1 MALSLNR
8 RPPAARLVA
17 SASAAPTDLFAGME
31 SRRLLAGDLG
41 VEIGDAFSPLDFYI
55 PGETITVPV
64 VVHNN
69 YADPNPAGTRM
80 RVTVQMLDQGN
91 NVIISRTTAGVAAP
105 LAPDSAT
112 TVNVGIPVLA
122 YGGEALS
129 PGRYSIRASVAFVD
143 ETVPEEFPA
152 DNTATETAAV
162 TVRWAFGNVD
172 SRSGLVFRSAD
183 VDGTTYSI
191 SASAGGSGEFFG
203 RMTDVISRLDMQF
216 VPGSSSSVLA
226 FAVTGRLPGTQAD
239 QFIDLPM
246 NIAILRPS
254 TFAVAAATFGGISA
268 PALNMSGEITDNLL
282 DLMPVTPASYKL
294 TSGAITLHD
303 FTGDFRSSSAGIGA
317 FTVNDFQ
324 GTFFLS
330 PPADGLSSVSTGAL
344 RFNSISSPLDV
355 IDTIFVAG
363 DVAAL
368 TVTQDIIGARIAIY
382 GDLGSLSFRD
392 ALSSR
397 FSILGSV
404 GPISGRDLGGAGVL
418 MSIHGPVGAITVR
431 NIDAGE
437 LTFHSSGSTFRAN
450 QISHSSIYY
459 AGSLTS
465 LVTGDLTGIGNQIA
479 INTESARFGRSVAI
493 TLGNVTSQ
501 LNLFANAHISTLS
514 LNKWTLPDIDAASP
528 GLIRALSAGSVV
540 VRGVTPA
547 GQTDPDAGLTDGD
560 FAFIGGTG
568 RSATVD
574 SVKISGLFTGQFL
587 AGGSVGSFTA
597 RGIDTHDGQI
607 VRPSVVIGGT
617 LRTFTLSNTPSTTA
631 PLLTRAALW
640 ARNFTTITANIGGA
654 GSYFE
659 VAAGAH
665 FAPADLAGFITQ
677 PITDGPVS
685 LDQMVSWSSGSV
697 GTLNLSLRVATD
709 NLVTRV
715 TAGINADISGPNR
728 TLGSFINFGS
738 ASRTTGP
745 ATISRIS
752 TINVSGPA
760 AANGNSIQFGFIN
773 YPTSAF
779 TYAGTANTRISPT
792 LPTTPPNFIPSAPG
806 FSVPASTFFRL
817 GRPIIT

>member
-17 SASAAPTDLFAGME
+17 AASAAPTDLFAGME

-80 RVTVQMLDQGN
+80 RVTVQMLDQN
-91 NVIISRTTAGVAAP
+91 NNIIISRTTAGVAAP

-254 TFAVAAATFGGISA
+254 TFAAAAATFGGIAA
-268 PALNMSGEITDNLL
+268 PALNINGEITDDML
-282 DLMPVTPASYKL
+282 DLPPNGSAGFKL
-294 TSGAITLHD
+294 TSGPITMHD
-303 FTGDFRSSSAGIGA
+303 FTGALRSNSGGIGA
-317 FTVNDFQ
+317 LTVNDFQ
-324 GTFFLS
+324 GSFFLS
-330 PPADGLSSVSTGAL
+330 PPADGMTSVTTGAL
-344 RFNSISSPLDV
+344 RFNSISNPVDSFDAF
-355 IDTIFVAG
+355 FVAG
-363 DVAAL
+363 NVASL
-368 TVTQDIIGARIAIY
+368 TVTQDIHDAGIAVY
-382 GDLGSLSFRD
+382 GNIGSLSFRD
-392 ALSSR
+392 AVSAR
-397 FSILGSV
+397 FNILGSV
-404 GPISGRDLGGAGVL
+404 GSLSGRDLGGAGVVL
-418 MSIHGPVGAITVR
+418 SIQGAVGPVTLR
-431 NIDAGE
+431 NVYSSK
-437 LTFHSSGSTFRAN
+437 LTFHSAGSTFRAN
-450 QISHSSIYY
+450 EISRSSIYY

-465 LVTGDLTGIGNQIA
+465 LVTGDLNGIGNQIA
-479 INTESARFGRSVAI
+479 INAESARFGRSVAI
-493 TLGNVTSQ
+493 NLGNVTSQ
-501 LNLFANAHISTLS
+501 LDLFANAHISTLS
-514 LNKWTLPDIDAASP
+514 LNKWALPNTDAMRP
-528 GLIRALSAGSVV
+528 GLIRALSAGSVI

-547 GQTDPDAGLTDGD
+547 GQTDPHAGLTEGQ

-568 RSATVD
+568 RSAAVD

-597 RGIDTHDGQI
+597 KGIDTFGGVPIQ
-607 VRPSVVIGGT
+607 PSLVIGGT
-617 LRTFTLSNTPSTTA
+617 LRSFTLSNTASTAA
-631 PLLTRAALW
+631 PLTTRAALW

-665 FAPADLAGFITQ
+665 FAPAALAAYITQ

-697 GTLNLSLRVATD
+697 GTLNLGLRAATD

-715 TAGINADISGPNR
+715 TAGINADVSGPNR
-728 TLGSFINFGS
+728 IFGGAISFGPE
-738 ASRTTGP
+738 ARTTGS

-760 AANGNSIQFGFIN
+760 AANGNSIQFGFIT

-792 LPTTPPNFIPSAPG
+792 LPLSTPGFIPSTPG
-806 FSVPASTFFRL
+806 FSVPFEAFFRL